1 MFANNCPFNIKGTE
15 YNYEESRKGR
25 FVSFLVPLDPDD
37 TDCLFFGKKIR
48 KFSSAQ

>member
-1 MFANNCPFNIKGTE
+1 MSANNCPFNIKGTE

-37 TDCLFFGKKIR
+37 TD
-48 KFSSAQ
+48 